1 MITCN
6 THDTRAWPILAW
18 YDSSSGGLMWTHGS
32 IPKCKIVILCSGFK
46 ADTSSGCLQA
56 KASSTTT
63 NAARKAMPE
72 DSLKVSFSFK
82 RRKRSDTDF

>member
-1 MITCN
+1 MVTCN
-6 THDTRAWPILAW
+6 THNTRSWPILAW
-18 YDSSSGGLMWTHGS
+18 YDSSSGGLMWTRGS

-46 ADTSSGCLQA
+46 ADTSSGGLQA
-56 KASSTTT
+56 NTLSTIT

-82 RRKRSDTDF
+82 KRKRSDRDF